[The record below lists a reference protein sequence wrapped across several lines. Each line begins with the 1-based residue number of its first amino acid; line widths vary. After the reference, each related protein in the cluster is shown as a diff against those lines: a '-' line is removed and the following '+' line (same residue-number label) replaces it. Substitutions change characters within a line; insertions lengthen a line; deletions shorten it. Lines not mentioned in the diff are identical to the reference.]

1 MAWATLSVTQVISE
15 GGFSADE
22 KATLDGLAGASAVT
36 LADTLA
42 NVIQTIRGVV
52 TARGSE
58 VDAAGTIPD
67 SFRMDAVAIVRW
79 RWLISFSSMR
89 QMQTEERKQAAERA
103 EDRLDAIAEGDR
115 SVDPIAGAP
124 ASAIGGM
131 AGGQVYVP
139 MVRHDPDSD
148 YNAA

>member
-1 MAWATLSVTQVISE
+1 MAWATLSVSQVISE

-22 KATLDGLAGASAVT
+22 KAALDGLAGSSAAT
-36 LADTLA
+36 LSDTLT
-42 NVIQTIRGVV
+42 NVIQTVRGVV
-52 TARGSE
+52 TASGAE
-58 VDAAGTIPD
+58 VDVAGTIPD
-67 SFRMDAVAIVRW
+67 CIRMDAVAIVRW
-79 RWLISFSSMR
+79 RWLIAFSAMR

-124 ASAIGGM
+124 ASAAGGL

-139 MVRHDPDSD
+139 MVRENADSD
-148 YNAA
+148 YND